1 MIVQRVIKGIGGI
14 NRSDGQNILNLG
26 ILCNWWRNCP
36 NQTLPENEIPQRLT
50 ERNLFWHQNSYS
62 DPDPLEGGQP
72 FHEHTPFV
80 STTAGTVERDPSLSR
95 NVIHPAWLVS
105 LEFAT
110 DGWSRD
116 GYLFYCYL
124 FVLGQPTVE
133 HRQFSEE
140 LRELNVYTGY
150 SPYQPEG
157 EITAKIIIPPTQIE
171 KFSFYSNSSI
181 HSSLSAGQLPTPD
194 DEVMNV
200 GRYKPPEELSNIR
213 DVLS

>member
-14 NRSDGQNILNLG
+14 NRPDATSLLQSG
-26 ILCNWWRNCP
+26 ILCNWWRNVNP
-36 NQTLPENEIPQRLT
+36 LPENEIPQRLT
-50 ERNLFWHQNSYS
+50 DRNLYWHQNRYS
-62 DPDPLEGGQP
+62 DPDPLEGGRP
-72 FHEHTPFV
+72 FFERTPFI
-80 STTAGTVERDPSLSR
+80 STTAGTVERDPYLLR

-110 DGWSRD
+110 DTWTRD

-124 FVLGQPTVE
+124 FILNRPTVQ

-150 SPYQPEG
+150 SPHQPEG

-171 KFSFYSNSSI
+171 KFAFYSLASIQSSFA
-181 HSSLSAGQLPTPD
+181 SGQLPIPD
-194 DEVMNV
+194 DEAFNQ
-200 GRYKPPEELSNIR
+200 GIYRPPEELSNLR
-213 DVLS
+213 DLLA